1 MNYNNDKLLAA
12 AFVKARGEIG
22 ATVGKDGKGNFGKY
36 ATLAAI
42 TEATSAAL
50 SKHGLAIIQ
59 EAGMTEEGVTIYT
72 TLLHESGA
80 TMEFVP
86 LPLPLTDRKPQAVG
100 SAITY
105 GRRYALAA
113 ICGLAPDDDDGQ
125 AAQDAT
131 RGAPAKA
138 TPAKAVDNPFEDAP
152 PKRRASQEQQAEID
166 RLGALAYPGD
176 WDANKNKLAEWAS
189 QGARKEI
196 AALYELEA
204 GKLIKALEK
213 KVAA

>member
-1 MNYNNDKLLAA
+1 MNITGDPKAIAA
-12 AFVKARGEIG
+12 AFVKARTEIG
-22 ATVGKDGKGNFGKY
+22 ATVGKDAKGNFGKY

-50 SKHGLAIIQ
+50 GKHGLAIIQ

-131 RGAPAKA
+131 KTASKA
-138 TPAKAVDNPFEDAP
+138 TPAKPVDNPFEDKP
-152 PKRRASQEQQAEID
+152 RPRANAAQLAEID
-166 RLGALAYPGD
+166 HLGALVYADD
-176 WDANKNKLAEWAS
+176 WATNKDRLAEWAS
-189 QGARKEI
+189 QGARNVI
-196 AALYELEA
+196 SALYETEA
-204 GKLIKALEK
+204 AKLVSALAK
-213 KVAA
+213 KVPA